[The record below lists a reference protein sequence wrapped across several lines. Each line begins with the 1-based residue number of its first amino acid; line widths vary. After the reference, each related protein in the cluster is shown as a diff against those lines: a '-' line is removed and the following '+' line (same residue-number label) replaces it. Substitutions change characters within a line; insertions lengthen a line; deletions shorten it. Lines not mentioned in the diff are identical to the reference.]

1 MLLIRL
7 LGVGTFTTLSAALLV
22 GGIIR
27 LIPPRE
33 RSMPPDET
41 TPQTVVLGHPEPSS
55 VAVLAN
61 LPACPKEE
69 AAFRESSVSEEAE
82 WTDSVALIPPPATP
96 AIELP
101 RVEMPQRAALPE
113 LTTFPPRVRAIRPEA
128 IRIPRTQKLGEDA
141 LARQLNTV
149 SEISLYKS
157 LTLAQ
162 AQSFNHGG
170 AGLGATT
177 QPPPLLDREGLP
189 ALRGEACK
197 LSEADAQHLQKK
209 SLLLRQMLDSPRGG
223 FVNLTTVG
231 SSLDS
236 TYALSQS
243 LFRGPSSR
251 DWLQSESVP
260 VLVQMLMAE
269 NSKRRKV
276 LIDALAKIP
285 TPRATVALAQR
296 ACFDLDPECRLQAV
310 QALASRP
317 SEEYVGV
324 LMAALRY
331 PWQPVTQ
338 HAAEALAALQRKEV
352 IPGLIQMLDQAD
364 PSSPYPKAG
373 HKGQF
378 VREMVR
384 INHFRGCMLCH
395 PVSHDTKDL
404 VRGGVPTTDAPIS
417 SGTLYYGPRG
427 ITITARVTY
436 LRQDF
441 SLPQRV
447 SDPGPWPAQ
456 QRFDFLTRERPATPE
471 ETSRVLEGQ
480 LTRSNEPAIVHA
492 LKYLTG
498 EDAGSTAD
506 DWKKRFLN
514 RDVTA
519 TVRLQGLK
527 DARALTV
534 DEAGTALVAERERI
548 VRLPREGA
556 VSEWHYSVAPIRDL
570 ALDARGAVWVAMERA
585 TALQR
590 IDLRTQV
597 RTTPTDAR
605 SPLHEPMQ
613 LARDKHRA
621 LYILQGNGKVK
632 YQTAEGAM
640 QSVNL
645 GKHKVQALALNTE
658 GDRLYLAIGNDL
670 WRARV
675 TEAGTVEAPVR
686 VWEGDTALLR
696 LAVDEREVIVV
707 GTAGGVQY
715 LSPEGLRLG
724 QTPLREPVIA
734 LAVRGSHAHVLTSS
748 KLYCIELAAVSRP

>member
-1 MLLIRL
+1 MLLFRL
-7 LGVGTFTTLSAALLV
+7 FSVGTLTSLSAALLV

-33 RSMPPDET
+33 RSLPPEE
-41 TPQTVVLGHPEPSS
+41 PPAQTVVLGHPEPSS
-55 VAVLAN
+55 VALLAN
-61 LPACPKEE
+61 LPACPTEQD
-69 AAFRESSVSEEAE
+69 AYREPSTRDEVE
-82 WTDSVALIPPPATP
+82 WTDSVALIPPPVAP

-101 RVEMPQRAALPE
+101 RVEMPERSALPE
-113 LTTFPPRVRAIRPEA
+113 LPAFPPRTRAIRPEA

-141 LARQLNTV
+141 LARQLQTV
-149 SEISLYKS
+149 SEISLYRS

-170 AGLGATT
+170 ASPGATT

-197 LSEADAQHLQKK
+197 LSEPDAQHLQKK
-209 SLLLRQMLDSPRGG
+209 SVLLRQMLDSPRGRFSG
-223 FVNLTTVG
+223 LTTIG
-231 SSLDS
+231 ANLDS
-236 TYALSQS
+236 TYALTQS
-243 LFRGPSSR
+243 LFRGPSSG

-269 NSKRRKV
+269 NTNRRKV
-276 LIDALAKIP
+276 LIEALAKIP

-296 ACFDLDPECRLQAV
+296 ACFDLDPERRLQAV
-310 QALASRP
+310 QALATRP

-352 IPGLIQMLDQAD
+352 IPGLLQMLDQRD
-364 PSSPYPKAG
+364 PNAPYTKPG

-395 PVSHDTKDL
+395 PASHDTKDL
-404 VRGGVPTTDAPIS
+404 VRGGVPTTDAPLP
-417 SGTLYYGPRG
+417 SGTLYYNPRG

-441 SLPQRV
+441 SFPQLV
-447 SDPGPWPAQ
+447 SEPGPWPGQ

-480 LTRSNEPAIVHA
+480 LTRSNETAIVHA

-506 DWKKRFLN
+506 DWKKRFLH
-514 RDVTA
+514 REVTA

-597 RTTPTDAR
+597 RTTPTDSR

-613 LARDKHRA
+613 LTRDKHRG
-621 LYILQGNGKVK
+621 LYIVQGDGQVK
-632 YQTAEGAM
+632 YQNASGTVR
-640 QSVNL
+640 SVAL

-658 GDRLYLAIGNDL
+658 GDGLYLAIGTDL
-670 WRARV
+670 WRARI
-675 TEAGTVEAPVR
+675 TEAGTVETPVR
-686 VWEGDTALLR
+686 IWEGRTALHR

-707 GTAGGVQY
+707 GTAEGVQY

-724 QTPLREPVIA
+724 QTPLREPVVA
-734 LAVRGSHAHVLTSS
+734 LTVRGSHAHVLTSA